1 MKMNFANNS
10 YKIIKKYDNL
20 FYIRKIVVLFSIFLG
35 F

>member
-1 MKMNFANNS
+1 MKIGITNNN

-20 FYIRKIVVLFSIFLG
+20 FYIIKIVVLFSIFLD